1 MKKMI
6 LVVML
11 CLFGLSRISTAEG
24 PSAAPVA
31 APAATVAP
39 ATTGSLG
46 TTSAA
51 GTNSPAAPVS
61 GLPPVTGE
69 KGAAPLL
76 PGETAPPAPQ
86 SKEGNQAGANEGASA
101 AETTGASKTGNA
113 AEMSSL
119 EKSMSAD
126 GEAEMAKPQPFT
138 VGRLSQFGYKFFR
151 DSSAFA
157 PVADVPVGPDYT
169 VGPGDT
175 LIVTAWGSL
184 EGTWTQEVNRSG
196 EITLPKIG
204 PINVWGVSFARLPE
218 VIRGNLSRVYRD
230 FQLNVTMG
238 KLRLMKVYLVG
249 EVSSPG
255 DYNISSLS
263 TVINAL
269 AAAGGPTKNGSLR
282 SIQVLRGG
290 KVVEIVDLYDFFL
303 KGDKSRDIRLQ
314 PGDTVR
320 VPIIGRIAGIGGNVR
335 RPAIFELKHER
346 SLKDLIELGGGF
358 NPTGYLNRIQI
369 SRVEAHSKKLAAD
382 FSLDPKLTGK
392 ELDEMTKKIA
402 IQDQDLVKVFPIDV
416 TLRDTVR
423 LDGYV
428 LRPGAYAI
436 KPGMRVKDL
445 IGMDNLLPESYQETI
460 EITRLIPPD
469 FHPEKMY
476 VSLER
481 AMQGSEHDNILL
493 NEFDSVKVFSRWEM
507 QEMPKVRIN
516 GEVQKPG
523 AYRLYANMSLRD
535 LIYAAGNVKK
545 TAYLKSAEI
554 TRSIIS
560 KEGVQSH
567 VLNVDLDEAL
577 KANPSDNVLLE
588 NMDEVVVR
596 RIPEWSEETD
606 RYVTLRGEFRFPGVY
621 PILKGEKLSSVIRRA
636 GGYTPR
642 AYLKGAKFT
651 RRSVAELQQKNVD
664 EVLAKAEDNILEKQG
679 KLSSAATS
687 KEELEATKLT
697 LEGLQKNIQRL
708 KSAKAEGRVSIA
720 LTPLERLQ
728 KSTYDLDLMAGDT
741 LVVPQSSGTVM
752 VYGEVYSPT
761 NLVQRPGKD
770 VAYYLRKAGG
780 PTSSANEDEIYVIK
794 VDGTVISKAQSGL
807 GISWD
812 EDARSWSFGSFK
824 SATLDPGD
832 TIVVP
837 QELEKIAW
845 MREIKDIATI
855 LGQIALTAGVVIAA
869 GL

>member
-1 MKKMI
+1 
-6 LVVML
+6 ML
-11 CLFGLSRISTAEG
+11 CLLCLSRISSAEG
-24 PSAAPVA
+24 PAA
-31 APAATVAP
+31 APAAAAVAATAAPVTTGAPGSAP
-39 ATTGSLG
+39 AGG
-46 TTSAA
+46 ATSAA
-51 GTNSPAAPVS
+51 APAPGS
-61 GLPPVTGE
+61 PPVAGDR
-69 KGAAPLL
+69 GAAPLA
-76 PGETAPPAPQ
+76 PGEAAPPAPQ
-86 SKEGNQAGANEGASA
+86 AKEGTQSGSRENTGSAEAANAP
-101 AETTGASKTGNA
+101 KTGEA

-157 PVADVPVGPDYT
+157 PVADVPVGPEYT

-175 LIVTAWGSL
+175 LVVTAWGSL

-196 EITLPKIG
+196 EITLPRIG

-249 EVSSPG
+249 EVAAPG

-320 VPIIGRIAGIGGNVR
+320 VPIIGRVAGIGGNVR

-346 SLKDLIELGGGF
+346 SLKELIELGGGF

-392 ELDEMTKKIA
+392 QLDEKTGSIA

-416 TLRDTVR
+416 TLRDTVK

-428 LRPGAYAI
+428 LRPGAYAL

-445 IGMDNLLPESYQETI
+445 VGTDNLLPESYQETI

-493 NEFDSVKVFSRWEM
+493 NEFDSVKIFSRWEM
-507 QEMPKVRIN
+507 QEMPTVRIN

-596 RIPEWSEETD
+596 RIPEWSEETE

-664 EVLAKAEDNILEKQG
+664 EVLAKAEDSILEKQA
-679 KLSSAATS
+679 KLSSTATS
-687 KEELEATKLT
+687 KEELEATKIT

-708 KSAKAEGRVSIA
+708 KNAKAEGRVSIA

-728 KSTYDLDLMAGDT
+728 KSGYDLELMAGDS

-780 PTSSANEDEIYVIK
+780 PTSNANEDEIYVIK
-794 VDGTVISKAQSGL
+794 VDGTVISKAQSGF

-812 EDARSWSFGSFK
+812 EDERNWSFGSFK